1 MRKILSILIL
11 YFFCF
16 QSTLFGEEKK
26 IELKFKVN
34 DDLITN
40 YDIIRETKY
49 LKALN
54 KKLET
59 LDQDTIYEIA
69 KNSLIREKIKQ
80 YEVEKFYTVNY
91 SSETVNAYL
100 DNFMENLNIS
110 SLPDFENYLEDFE
123 TSIEEIRRKL
133 VIEQTWNKLIFDIY
147 KTRILVNEKKITE
160 TLEKLIDD
168 KKNQKS
174 YELYEIV
181 FSENNKQNFDQK
193 YKKILL
199 SIKDIGFKQTAS
211 IYSISST
218 ANLGGKIGWVNQ
230 NQLSKKFLD
239 NLTSLEI
246 GSFTEPI
253 NSGGGSIIIMINDI
267 KEVSVENIDKEI
279 ELSKL
284 ISAEKNRQLNE
295 FSIIHFK
302 KIENKSYVK
311 KF

>member
-1 MRKILSILIL
+1 
-11 YFFCF
+11 
-16 QSTLFGEEKK
+16 
-26 IELKFKVN
+26 
-34 DDLITN
+34 
-40 YDIIRETKY
+40 
-49 LKALN
+49 
-54 KKLET
+54 
-59 LDQDTIYEIA
+59 
-69 KNSLIREKIKQ
+69 
-80 YEVEKFYTVNY
+80 
-91 SSETVNAYL
+91 
-100 DNFMENLNIS
+100 MENLNIS

-123 TSIEEIRRKL
+123 TSVEEIRRKL

>member
-1 MRKILSILIL
+1 MK
-11 YFFCF
+11 
-16 QSTLFGEEKK
+16 
-26 IELKFKVN
+26 
-34 DDLITN
+34 
-40 YDIIRETKY
+40 
-49 LKALN
+49 
-54 KKLET
+54 
-59 LDQDTIYEIA
+59 
-69 KNSLIREKIKQ
+69 
-80 YEVEKFYTVNY
+80 
-91 SSETVNAYL
+91 
-100 DNFMENLNIS
+100 
-110 SLPDFENYLEDFE
+110 
-123 TSIEEIRRKL
+123 
-133 VIEQTWNKLIFDIY
+133 
-147 KTRILVNEKKITE
+147 KKITE

>member
-1 MRKILSILIL
+1 MI
-11 YFFCF
+11 
-16 QSTLFGEEKK
+16 
-26 IELKFKVN
+26 
-34 DDLITN
+34 
-40 YDIIRETKY
+40 
-49 LKALN
+49 
-54 KKLET
+54 
-59 LDQDTIYEIA
+59 
-69 KNSLIREKIKQ
+69 
-80 YEVEKFYTVNY
+80 
-91 SSETVNAYL
+91 
-100 DNFMENLNIS
+100 
-110 SLPDFENYLEDFE
+110 
-123 TSIEEIRRKL
+123 
-133 VIEQTWNKLIFDIY
+133 
-147 KTRILVNEKKITE
+147 
-160 TLEKLIDD
+160 

-181 FSENNKQNFDQK
+181 FSENNKQNFDKK
-193 YKKILL
+193 YNKILL

-239 NLTSLEI
+239 RLTSLEL

-295 FSIIHFK
+295 FSIIHLKKLKINHMSKNFNPIIVVAGEPKSVFLELFFKSYKKFK
-302 KIENKSYVK
+302 KNPLILIANKKLLIDQLKLLKFKRSIKILNDK
-311 KF
+311 KN

>member
-1 MRKILSILIL
+1 M
-11 YFFCF
+11 
-16 QSTLFGEEKK
+16 
-26 IELKFKVN
+26 
-34 DDLITN
+34 
-40 YDIIRETKY
+40 
-49 LKALN
+49 
-54 KKLET
+54 
-59 LDQDTIYEIA
+59 
-69 KNSLIREKIKQ
+69 
-80 YEVEKFYTVNY
+80 
-91 SSETVNAYL
+91 
-100 DNFMENLNIS
+100 
-110 SLPDFENYLEDFE
+110 
-123 TSIEEIRRKL
+123 
-133 VIEQTWNKLIFDIY
+133 IFDIY
-147 KTRILVNEKKITE
+147 KDRIIVNEKKIIE
-160 TLEKLIDD
+160 TLEELIDE

-193 YKKILL
+193 YNKILL

-218 ANLGGKIGWVNQ
+218 ASLGGKIGWVNQ

-239 NLTSLEI
+239 RLGSLEI

-267 KEVSVENIDKEI
+267 KEVSVENIDKET

-284 ISAEKNRQLNE
+284 ISVEKNRQLNE